1 MDWAWLIAGNGAGLV
16 EFCARVEAA
25 IGFFIEFVQRVA
37 IHRGDFAIRVWRSWV
52 LEDLLVHPYMWLRPD
67 LVLLA
72 PFLNCSPE
80 HTVDGSGV
88 LVEPYAIDEQF
99 SKAWMPFLQG

>member
-1 MDWAWLIAGNGAGLV
+1 M
-16 EFCARVEAA
+16 
-25 IGFFIEFVQRVA
+25 
-37 IHRGDFAIRVWRSWV
+37 SWV
-52 LEDLLVHPYMWLRPD
+52 LEDPLVHPHMWLRPD

-88 LVEPYAIDEQF
+88 LVEPHAIDEQF
-99 SKAWMPFLQG
+99 RKAWMPFFCRGDKEIADLDGCRAVAEALTL